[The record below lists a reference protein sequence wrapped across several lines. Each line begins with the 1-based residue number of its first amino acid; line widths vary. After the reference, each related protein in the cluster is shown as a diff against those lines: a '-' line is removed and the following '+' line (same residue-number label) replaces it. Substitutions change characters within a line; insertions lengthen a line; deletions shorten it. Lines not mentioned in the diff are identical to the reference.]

1 MSKMDIM
8 SAETLIRIFSFVVE
22 FLSALVDVVVTAG
35 GAINFWYDFPGL
47 MILQSNSSLR
57 SKQSG

>member
-1 MSKMDIM
+1 MSRMDIM
-8 SAETLIRIFSFVVE
+8 SAETLIRIFSFAVE
-22 FLSALVDVVVTAG
+22 FLSAVVVVTAG
-35 GAINFWYDFPGL
+35 GAIKFWYDFPGL